1 MNTTKTS
8 KTSMEDLNAALMQD
22 AEVKQKIKQE
32 IYWENTMNPDLE
44 KKIEMQ
50 RNPVSESV
58 VYGMYK
64 DKSQKHQSAN
74 EVPREKP
81 TLLEIM
87 ERFKGKNLFPEA
99 TDRARTYLEKMGFNN
114 MPHPNPMPPIAVTQE
129 ETDREALM
137 SLLKGQIDD
146 IKNKGV

>member
-8 KTSMEDLNAALMQD
+8 KMSMEDLNAALMQD
-22 AEVKQKIKQE
+22 TEIKRKIKQE
-32 IYWENTMNPDLE
+32 IYWENVM
-44 KKIEMQ
+44 
-50 RNPVSESV
+50 NPVSESV
-58 VYGMYK
+58 MYQMYEE
-64 DKSQKHQSAN
+64 KSQEHQSAN

-137 SLLKGQIDD
+137 KVVEGQIRD
-146 IKNKGV
+146 IKEKGV